1 MALTH
6 KWYGQAFVRAFSS
19 TGLDLAAGDVTAL
32 LTDDTYTPDQ
42 DADAFLDDVT
52 GELSG
57 GGYAR
62 VDLTSEGVTY
72 DAGTNTLT
80 FDADPI
86 VFAALTGTFRHV
98 VIFVDSGTASTSPLV
113 SVVSSDSDLTASGGN
128 VTVTPHANG
137 LASVTIA

>member
-19 TGLDLAAGDVTAL
+19 AGLDLAAGDVTAL
-32 LTDDTYTPDQ
+32 LTDNTYTPDQ
-42 DADAFLDDVT
+42 DVDAFLDDIT

-62 VDLTSEGVTY
+62 VDLTTESVTY
-72 DAGTNTLT
+72 TAGTNTLA

-86 VFAALTGTFRHV
+86 VFAALTGTFRHC
-98 VIFVDSGTASTSPLV
+98 VIFVDSGTPSTSPLV
-113 SVVSSDSDLTASGGN
+113 SVISSDVDLTATGGD
-128 VTVTPHANG
+128 VTVNPHANG
-137 LASVTIA
+137 LATVTVA